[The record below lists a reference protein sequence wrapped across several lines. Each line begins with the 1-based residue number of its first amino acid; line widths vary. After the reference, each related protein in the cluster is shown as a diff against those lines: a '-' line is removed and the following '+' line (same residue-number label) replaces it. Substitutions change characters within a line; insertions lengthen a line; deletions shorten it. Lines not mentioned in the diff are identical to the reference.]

1 MRYSDAANHIFRIW
15 DKIIE
20 YRNEIPEDLYTEVS
34 RECSLFVQELME
46 TYKANETD
54 RV

>member
-20 YRNEIPEDLYTEVS
+20 YKNEISKDLYTEVS
-34 RECSLFVQELME
+34 RECSLFASELIE
-46 TYKANETD
+46 TYMANETD